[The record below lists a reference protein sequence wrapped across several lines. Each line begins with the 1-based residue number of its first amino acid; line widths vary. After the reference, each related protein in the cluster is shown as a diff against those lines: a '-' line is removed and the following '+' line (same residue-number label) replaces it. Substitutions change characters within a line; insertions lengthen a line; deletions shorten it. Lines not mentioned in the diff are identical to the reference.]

1 MKPTTRWTCD
11 FWMAVVKARLA
22 AVASPQAPHVH
33 STPGRFQFIATP
45 VAFMY
50 RKTMGAT
57 IEYA

>member
-1 MKPTTRWTCD
+1 
-11 FWMAVVKARLA
+11 MAVVKARLA